1 MGLLRIPSQ
10 NLKPQS
16 PADQLAFKVKTG
28 DNSEAEGTL
37 ACWERHSSI
46 VSGFGVREGALVLC
60 KKQKNMD
67 FPGSPVVE
75 TALPMPG
82 AQVRSLIREL
92 RSDTSQDMA
101 LKEIAKKE
109 KKFNFTR

>member
-1 MGLLRIPSQ
+1 MITVKQKGPWHVGKGVPALRQALESGRGLWFF
-10 NLKPQS
+10 
-16 PADQLAFKVKTG
+16 A
-28 DNSEAEGTL
+28 
-37 ACWERHSSI
+37 
-46 VSGFGVREGALVLC
+46 

-92 RSDTSQDMA
+92 RSDTSQDMVR
-101 LKEIAKKE
+101 KEIAKKE

>member
-37 ACWERHSSI
+37 ACWERRSSI
-46 VSGFGVREGALVLC
+46 ASGFGVREGALVLC
-60 KKQKNMD
+60 KKTKKH
-67 FPGSPVVE
+67 G
-75 TALPMPG
+75 LPWQSSG
-82 AQVRSLIREL
+82 
-92 RSDTSQDMA
+92 
-101 LKEIAKKE
+101 
-109 KKFNFTR
+109 

>member
-1 MGLLRIPSQ
+1 MLGKAFQHSVRLWSQ
-10 NLKPQS
+10 
-16 PADQLAFKVKTG
+16 G
-28 DNSEAEGTL
+28 G
-37 ACWERHSSI
+37 
-46 VSGFGVREGALVLC
+46 GFGSLQKT
-60 KKQKNMD
+60 KKMH

>member
-16 PADQLAFKVKTG
+16 PADQLAFKVETG

-46 VSGFGVREGALVLC
+46 ASGFGVREGVLVLC
-60 KKQKNMD
+60 EKQKNMD
-67 FPGSPVVE
+67 FPGSPMV
-75 TALPMPG
+75 
-82 AQVRSLIREL
+82 
-92 RSDTSQDMA
+92 DTLCFQCQGRRFDP
-101 LKEIAKKE
+101 
-109 KKFNFTR
+109 